1 MKLTAA
7 IIAKNEARNI
17 VDCVRSVAFCDEVLV
32 VDSGSTDGTPSA
44 IPSRSARTVG
54 SLPGTRRSCASNE
67 ASALA

>member
-32 VDSGSTDGTPSA
+32 VDSGSTDGTPDL
-44 IPSRSARTVG
+44 ARAEGARVVVTDW
-54 SLPGTRRSCASNE
+54 PGWVETAEQMSP
-67 ASALA
+67 